1 MEGWSLRRVNSPPQ
15 NKETATA
22 IKETSPRGDRRG
34 SVTQSAGATYSN
46 PAGLIF
52 KMDICYEQEEIHK
65 NFNENKKNN
74 SHSVIEISLM
84 A

>member
-1 MEGWSLRRVNSPPQ
+1 LRRVNSPPQ

-22 IKETSPRGDRRG
+22 IKETSPRDDEKVR
-34 SVTQSAGATYSN
+34 VLEHTLTL

-74 SHSVIEISLM
+74 LHSVIENSLM